1 VALTDPVEMT
11 GGDAIV
17 RSLTRNG
24 VDTVF
29 ALPGVQIYGLVDA
42 LERSGDAVR
51 VVCPRHEQGAG
62 YMAFGYAKSTGR
74 LGVYAVVP
82 GPGVLNSTAALCSAY
97 ATSTP
102 VLCLTGQV
110 PSVFLGAG
118 RGHLH
123 ELPDQLGTL
132 RSLTKWAARVEH
144 PAQAPI
150 LVDEAIRHATGG
162 RPLPVALEAPWD
174 VFDVREPVALIEPTP
189 AATPPLPDENALE
202 RAAALLAGARNPMI
216 MVGSGALEAASE
228 VRALAEHLQAPVVS
242 FRSGRGVVSSD
253 HHLGLS
259 CAEGFERWAQTDV
272 LIGIGSRLELQ
283 WFRWPDQPAD
293 LELIAIDIDP
303 DQAART
309 GAAVQ
314 LVGDAAETASALTRA
329 LRHAGVDE
337 RPSRQAELE
346 ELKASTRQR
355 IERVQPHVAYLAAIR
370 EALPRDGFFVEEL
383 CQAGFTSYFSFPVHA
398 PRTFVTCGAQGT
410 LGFGFPT
417 ALGVKVAHPDR
428 PVVSISGDGGFQFG
442 LAELGTAAQYGL
454 DLVSIVFNNGGYG
467 NVLRDQTERYGGR
480 VLGAR
485 LRNPDF
491 VALAASYDVR
501 AARAT
506 TPDELA
512 RALAAA
518 LDRREP
524 ALIEVPVAPES
535 ERSPWEFLMP
545 PSRG

>member
-1 VALTDPVEMT
+1 VALTDAVEMT

-17 RSLTRNG
+17 RSLERNG

-29 ALPGVQIYGLVDA
+29 ALPGVQIYGLIDA
-42 LERSGDAVR
+42 LERRGDALR

-74 LGVYAVVP
+74 IGVYAVVP

-110 PSVFLGAG
+110 PSAFLGAG

-132 RSLTKWAARVEH
+132 RSLTKWAARIEH
-144 PAQAPI
+144 PAQAPT
-150 LVDEAIRHATGG
+150 LVDEAIRRARGG

-174 VFDVREPVALIEPTP
+174 VFDASEPVALRDPAP
-189 AATPPLPDENALE
+189 AAPPPSADEAALE
-202 RAAALLAGARNPMI
+202 RAAALLATARNPMI
-216 MVGSGALEAASE
+216 MVGSGALDAAGE
-228 VRALAEHLQAPVVS
+228 VLELAEHLQAPVVS
-242 FRSGRGVVSSD
+242 FRSGRGVVASD

-259 CAEGFERWAQTDV
+259 CAEGFERWSQTDV
-272 LIGIGSRLELQ
+272 LVGIGSRLELQ
-283 WFRWPDQPAD
+283 WFRWPDQPAN

-303 DQAART
+303 DQAARS
-309 GAAVQ
+309 GAGVA
-314 LVGDAAETASALTRA
+314 LVGDAALTTAALTRA
-329 LRHAGVDE
+329 LRHAGVGE
-337 RPSRQAELE
+337 RPSREAEFD
-346 ELKASTRQR
+346 ELKAATRRR
-355 IERVQPHVAYLAAIR
+355 IAQIQPHVAYLAAIR
-370 EALPRDGFFVEEL
+370 DALPRDGFFVEEL
-383 CQAGFTSYFSFPVHA
+383 CQAGFTSYFSFPVHS

-417 ALGVKVAHPDR
+417 ALGVKVAHPGR
-428 PVVSISGDGGFQFG
+428 AVVSISGDGGFQFG

-467 NVLRDQTERYGGR
+467 NVLRDQTARYGGR

-491 VALAASYDVR
+491 VALAASYDIS
-501 AARAT
+501 ATRAT
-506 TPDELA
+506 TPDELG
-512 RALAAA
+512 RALAQA

-524 ALIEVPVAPES
+524 ALIEVPVAPDS

-545 PSRG
+545 PSRA